1 MLVIF
6 DLDGTLIDPASGIIK
21 SVEYVINVLGLPKIE
36 QDTITN
42 FIGPPIYDSLKSTF
56 DLNHDVALK
65 ATEIFRETYKKYF
78 LYDAYVYKDI
88 PLLLYRLKKTKKKL
102 AVATYKKQEHAE
114 LILEYFN
121 IKTYFDFIQGSIE
134 GKNYSKKDIIELCL
148 NFFNL
153 TEAVMIGDTIYD
165 KKGAE
170 GLNIKFIG
178 VSWGYGFDNNS
189 SDVSSPH
196 EIISKLP

>member
-36 QDTITN
+36 QDAIKK

-56 DLNHDVALK
+56 DLNHDIALK
-65 ATEIFRETYKKYF
+65 ATGIFREAYKKYF

-88 PLLLYRLKKTKKKL
+88 PLLLYRLKKTNKL

-134 GKNYSKKDIIELCL
+134 SKNYSKKDIIESCL

-178 VSWGYGFDNNS
+178 VPWGYGFDSNS
-189 SDVSSPH
+189 SDVSSPQ
-196 EIISKLP
+196 EIILKLS